1 MKTFPACGEGGG
13 DVAEV
18 NGDAAPSSAFGPG
31 IQNRQ
36 DHQAGGLGFAY
47 LEVTTTVILSARPD
61 SDTRSAQN
69 VSVIGAGD
77 VTLNRILPALKSLG
91 YKRSGITISS
101 VGDPETA
108 NARAAVGNDA
118 QLRVASPDKVLATA
132 LCERAPAIIAS
143 PTFAHFEQL
152 VALGAAGVPFAV
164 EKPIASSRTERT
176 ELRAKGNQLMARG
189 FALSYY
195 SLEKALPLTYFLQP
209 LPVYARFLAG
219 SEPGLL
225 RATVLQTLRE
235 ELGPVHSVRIDL
247 LEGASRSPVGYA
259 RLWTEVPGTLRP
271 FIETAIHPLLLI
283 RHVTGAGP
291 VTWSGCALGRYAPRA
306 AQVRAEHGQEIAP
319 TWLEA
324 TGRHGTI
331 DLQMRVA
338 KHVPTTLA
346 QRHAVITYANGSVT
360 ADFDTRRVNF
370 EVNGQYRG
378 WIAINTG
385 RNTGRYQQNYAVLMS
400 LFREF
405 AVNGWGAVRFDDFE
419 RQLDALDHW
428 DDLCDL
434 VDQHQPPVTDY
445 TTGSL
450 AARLPNLI
458 HLGTTADTLP

>member
-1 MKTFPACGEGGG
+1 METFPACGEGGG

-18 NGDAAPSSAFGPG
+18 NGDAAPSGAFGPG

-47 LEVTTTVILSARPD
+47 LEVTITVVLSARPGL
-61 SDTRSAQN
+61 DTRSAQN

-108 NARAAVGNDA
+108 NTRAAVGNDA

-176 ELRAKGNQLMARG
+176 ELRAKGDQLMARG

-259 RLWTEVPGTLRP
+259 RLWTEVPGTLQP

-283 RHVTGAGP
+283 RHITGA
-291 VTWSGCALGRYAPRA
+291 
-306 AQVRAEHGQEIAP
+306 
-319 TWLEA
+319 
-324 TGRHGTI
+324 GTI

-360 ADFDTRRVNF
+360 ADFDTRRVDF

-385 RNTGRYQQNYAVLMS
+385 RDTGRYQQNYAVLIS

-450 AARLPNLI
+450 AARLPNLV